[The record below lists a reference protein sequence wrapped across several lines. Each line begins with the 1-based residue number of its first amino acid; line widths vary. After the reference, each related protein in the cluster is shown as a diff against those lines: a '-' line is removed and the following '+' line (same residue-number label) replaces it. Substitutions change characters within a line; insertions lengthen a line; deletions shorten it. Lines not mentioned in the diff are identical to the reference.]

1 MKHTTVATRQLLTD
15 HFGKRIAAQ
24 LDHSVA
30 SVHPDIAERLRIA
43 RQLALARRR
52 IVILQS
58 TAAMHTQAGTGQL
71 AWGGGWKT
79 RLASVLS
86 LLALLGGL
94 LTISELGDEQRAH
107 ELADVDTELLA
118 DELPPAAYV
127 DPGFAR
133 FLQLKE
139 RN

>member
-1 MKHTTVATRQLLTD
+1 MKHATATHQLLMD
-15 HFGKRIAAQ
+15 RFGKRIAAQ
-24 LDHSVA
+24 LDRSV
-30 SVHPDIAERLRIA
+30 SEVHPDISERLRVA
-43 RQLALARRR
+43 RQLAISRRR

-58 TAAMHTQAGTGQL
+58 ATVLQTHGGAGQL
-71 AWGGGWKT
+71 TWGGGWKS

-86 LLALLGGL
+86 LVALLTGL
-94 LTISELGDEQRAH
+94 LAISILDDEQRAH

-133 FLQLKE
+133 FLQMKE